1 MKIVFIILTMI
12 IIVTSPCIALCQEPK
27 QASTPT
33 KFNISDFNYT
43 SDNRRD
49 PFEPVYLA
57 RVKRTKEAT
66 SLKRGYE
73 LEELK
78 LVGILKT
85 DKTKFAMMEDT
96 QGKGVMFKKGDYLNN
111 NLWVSDVVDGRVVL
125 AYKLK
130 NDVKN
135 INIDIP
141 KK

>member
-1 MKIVFIILTMI
+1 MIIVFSILTIFI
-12 IIVTSPCIALCQEPK
+12 IASPRITLCQEAK
-27 QASTPT
+27 QAPAPA
-33 KFNISDFNYT
+33 KFNVGDFNYT

-125 AYKLK
+125 SYKLK
-130 NDVKN
+130 NDIKN